1 MKLKQK
7 LLILTKV
14 YGTTCVYCR
23 VVNANDIDYIVPL
36 QHLKH
41 SRKLNKRGSRKNRRE
56 LPVIPNNYLGNLLP
70 VCSSCKRKRYPLTIY
85 SYLNDTQLR
94 SIDDSRLE
102 AGLLLIS
109 QCDNQS
115 NFLKKM
121 TKASIVN

>member
-7 LLILTKV
+7 LSILTKV

-23 VVNANDIDYIVPL
+23 MVDANDIDYIVPL

-56 LPVIPNNYLGNLLP
+56 LPIIPNNYPGNLLP

-94 SIDDSRLE
+94 NIDDLRQE

-115 NFLKKM
+115 NFLKKLA
-121 TKASIVN
+121 KASIIN